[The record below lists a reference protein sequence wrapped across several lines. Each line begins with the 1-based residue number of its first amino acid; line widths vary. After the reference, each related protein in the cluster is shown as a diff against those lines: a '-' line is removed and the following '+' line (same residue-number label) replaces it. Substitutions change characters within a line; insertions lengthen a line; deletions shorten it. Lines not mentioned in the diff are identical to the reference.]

1 MATTTHQPKMLPMG
15 ALSEAAACM
24 KILAHPVRLR
34 IVDILMQ
41 GEFPVREIA
50 ELCGERPHQVCEH
63 LRLMKSH
70 GLLAAARRGQVVHYK
85 IATPRLPSLLAC
97 IKKSCPADAGAAPA
111 GPAPRPARKAAGRS
125 PNTTNRKMK

>member
-1 MATTTHQPKMLPMG
+1 M
-15 ALSEAAACM
+15 
-24 KILAHPVRLR
+24 
-34 IVDILMQ
+34 VDILMQ
-41 GEFPVREIA
+41 GEFPVHRIA
-50 ELCGERPHQVCEH
+50 ELCLLPAAQACEH